1 MGDSNVACIN
11 IWILFAPV
19 YIWMGALG
27 GWTVDTD
34 ETRPRTKHIRFKD
47 LAKEGTAA
55 RVMKVRGICY
65 ENQEVCCSV
74 AQLCL
79 TLCDPMDCSMPGFL
93 ILHHLPELAQTHVH
107 WVSDAIQTSHP
118 LSSPSPPAF
127 NLSQHQVFSNES
139 ALHVRWLKFWN
150 FSFSISPSNE
160 YSGLISFRMDWFDPL
175 AVQGTLKSLLRDSQE
190 SSPTPQFKSISSSVL
205 SLLYGPT
212 LTSIHDYWKN
222 QEIIPRNRCGIAKL
236 CLVLLRSQVW

>member
-1 MGDSNVACIN
+1 MLIGLAAFLARIYAN
-11 IWILFAPV
+11 IFLCLTKSCVDTLFALLAYMP
-19 YIWMGALG
+19 I
-27 GWTVDTD
+27 WTVDTD
-34 ETRPRTKHIRFKD
+34 ETRPRTKHICFKD

-139 ALHVRWLKFWN
+139 ALHIRWLKFWN

-175 AVQGTLKSLLRDSQE
+175 AVQGTLKSLL
-190 SSPTPQFKSISSSVL
+190 
-205 SLLYGPT
+205 
-212 LTSIHDYWKN
+212 
-222 QEIIPRNRCGIAKL
+222 
-236 CLVLLRSQVW
+236 

>member
-47 LAKEGTAA
+47 LAKERTAA

-107 WVSDAIQTSHP
+107 WVGDAIQTSHP

-139 ALHVRWLKFWN
+139 ALHIRWLKFWN

-175 AVQGTLKSLLRDSQE
+175 AAKGLSRVFSGTLKSLLQHHSL
-190 SSPTPQFKSISSSVL
+190 KASVL
-205 SLLYGPT
+205 QCS
-212 LTSIHDYWKN
+212 
-222 QEIIPRNRCGIAKL
+222 AFFM
-236 CLVLLRSQVW
+236 VLLSHPYMTTGKTKR